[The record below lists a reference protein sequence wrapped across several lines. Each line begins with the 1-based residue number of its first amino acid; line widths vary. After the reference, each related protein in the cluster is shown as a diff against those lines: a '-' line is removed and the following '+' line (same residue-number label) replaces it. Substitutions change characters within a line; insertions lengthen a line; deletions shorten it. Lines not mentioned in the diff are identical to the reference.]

1 MPDGQAPRQIYPQPA
16 VHHLAQV
23 NLARAVDDLDQPAM
37 AEFMAALNKVNGI
50 AERSPGFVWRQD
62 DSVADARAKAILADP
77 RETYTLS
84 VWETADA
91 LEFFAWNTVHR
102 RFMNNR
108 HKWFVPPD
116 RAFLAMWW
124 IPAGTTPDFAEA
136 MERLEYLR
144 AHGPSERA
152 FGWKNLA
159 GTRAWQS
166 EGAPPIPA

>member
-1 MPDGQAPRQIYPQPA
+1 MPDGQASRQNFPQPA
-16 VHHLAQV
+16 GHHLAQV

-37 AEFMAALNKVNGI
+37 TEFMAALNKVNGI

-62 DSVADARAKAILADP
+62 DPVADAEAKAILADP

-84 VWETADA
+84 VWETAEA

-116 RAFLAMWW
+116 RAFLAMW
-124 IPAGTTPDFAEA
+124 
-136 MERLEYLR
+136 
-144 AHGPSERA
+144 
-152 FGWKNLA
+152 
-159 GTRAWQS
+159 
-166 EGAPPIPA
+166 

>member
-1 MPDGQAPRQIYPQPA
+1 MPDGQSQTQQSRAQQTQRQVFPQPA
-16 VHHLAQV
+16 GHHLAQV

-62 DSVADARAKAILADP
+62 DPVADAWAKDLLAEP

-84 VWETADA
+84 VWETSDA

-108 HKWFVPPD
+108 HKWFVPRD

-124 IPAGTTPDFAEA
+124 IPAGT
-136 MERLEYLR
+136 
-144 AHGPSERA
+144 
-152 FGWKNLA
+152 
-159 GTRAWQS
+159 RAWQS
-166 EGAPPIPA
+166 VGAPPIPA